1 MKYYAFY
8 IIKSKGNSFFFDFR
22 TIYYASF
29 CSLIKFSIFP
39 FLEAKLDKS
48 FSMFHP
54 YKIRS
59 DVVLKINDIFIN
71 DFNKIWY
78 LKFRVSSN
86 LNSINK
92 LWLFKNFPLGKTF
105 LEFYFVQKNY
115 FFCKSF
121 HLIIFSYLFTGLV
134 WIRN

>member
-8 IIKSKGNSFFFDFR
+8 IIKSKGDSFFFDFR
-22 TIYYASF
+22 TIYYVSF
-29 CSLIKFSIFP
+29 YFLIKFSIFP

-48 FSMFHP
+48 FFIFHP

-59 DVVLKINDIFIN
+59 DVILKMNDIFIS
-71 DFNKIWY
+71 DSNKIWY
-78 LKFRVSSN
+78 LKCGVSSN

-105 LEFYFVQKNY
+105 FDFYFAQKNY

-121 HLIIFSYLFTGLV
+121 HLIVFSYLFTGLV
-134 WIRN
+134 WIKS